1 MASDAPTGVEFC
13 TVTSKGQIVIPK
25 DLRNRAGLREN
36 DKLACFESQGFIV
49 LKKVGMPDF
58 KADFEEA
65 LHRVSSSHE
74 AQARNYHSDIME
86 QVRELHK
93 KAQAEQKK

>member
-1 MASDAPTGVEFC
+1 MVSENPTGVEFC

-25 DLRNRAGLREN
+25 DLRDRAGLREN

-58 KADFEEA
+58 KSDFEEA
-65 LHRVSSSHE
+65 LHRVSTSHE
-74 AQARNYHSDIME
+74 AQARNYHSDMIV
-86 QVRELHK
+86 QVKELHK
-93 KAQAEQKK
+93 QAQAGQKK